1 MKDRAGKNPR
11 LQSPADVRKE
21 EDDPSARAFD
31 REKDMA
37 VSSRISHAQRREMMN
52 KASGYSSRFTKGN
65 FL

>member
-1 MKDRAGKNPR
+1 MKDRNEKNPR
-11 LQSPADVRKE
+11 LETAADARKE
-21 EDDPSARAFD
+21 DDDPSARAFD

-52 KASGYSSRFTKGN
+52 KASGYSSRFTKGD